1 MHLIQKSFLP
11 YVKMKPTQLI
21 LIDIETGKEPRERP
35 RPEDEDYEKEE
46 KKMTFTFIGDGKSH
60 L

>member
-21 LIDIETGKEPRERP
+21 LIDIETGKEPRAGP
-35 RPEDEDYEKEE
+35 RPKDEDYEKEE
-46 KKMTFTFIGDGKSH
+46 RYDIYP
-60 L
+60 